1 MLTIKAGYISSR
13 LHILSR
19 ALLLHPV
26 LNMKKSRMVL
36 SGMHMG
42 TREQAWK
49 HFIRNC
55 LRDKERIDP
64 GTIIIVHVGRS
75 EEELDM
81 IEEEIRKHIAF
92 RDIVRQK
99 ISPALTITCGP
110 ATFGLMYA
118 FLN

>member
-1 MLTIKAGYISSR
+1 
-13 LHILSR
+13 
-19 ALLLHPV
+19 
-26 LNMKKSRMVL
+26 
-36 SGMHMG
+36 MG